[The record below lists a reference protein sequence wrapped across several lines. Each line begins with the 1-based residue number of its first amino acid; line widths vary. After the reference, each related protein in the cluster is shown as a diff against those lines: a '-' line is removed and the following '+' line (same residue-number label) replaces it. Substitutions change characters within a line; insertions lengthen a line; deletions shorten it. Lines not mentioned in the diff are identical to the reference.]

1 MVRDSH
7 TNCGTGS
14 AYSSDD
20 PEFTSVFSGVRVTWS
35 LVLCVCFVDRYLSYC
50 PFSFGHCVVFPSSIY
65 GLWLPF
71 GIFKLF
77 LRDITL
83 PSRKLMALYEI
94 LEIEIYI
101 DIKNLLSWFVIRNL
115 FLSIRNWYFCKIDK

>member
-7 TNCGTGS
+7 TNCGTGG

-35 LVLCVCFVDRYLSYC
+35 LVLCGRFVDRYLSYC

-115 FLSIRNWYFCKIDK
+115 FLSITNWYFCKINK